1 MNKQQAKKLLSQ
13 NSKIKTTS
21 QELGVQV
28 FNFNI
33 PAFKSDTGKIT
44 CPFALN
50 DGSEK
55 DCVKFCYAQ
64 AGNYKR
70 FAKSINPGM
79 EYRYK
84 LSKTVAF
91 VPLLIEAI
99 KTLKADYIRIHDS
112 GDFYSPKYVAKWVQI
127 AEALPGVKFYAYT
140 KSHDFFRGIE
150 IPPNMDIIFS
160 EGSKLDAK
168 LNKETERH
176 ASIFK
181 SLGELQ
187 EAGYQD
193 ASKIDLL
200 ATKFY
205 SSNHRIGL
213 IYH

>member
-1 MNKQQAKKLLSQ
+1 MNKLQAKKLLSQ

-21 QELGVQV
+21 EELGVNLY
-28 FNFNI
+28 NFNL
-33 PAFKSDTGKIT
+33 PAYKNQDGKT
-44 CPFALN
+44 VCPFA
-50 DGSEK
+50 DS
-55 DCVKFCYAQ
+55 CVQYCYAQ
-64 AGNYKR
+64 KGNYKR

-84 LSKTVAF
+84 LSKTIAF

-112 GDFYSPKYVAKWVQI
+112 GDFYSPKYVAKWMQI
-127 AEALPGVKFYAYT
+127 AEALPGVNFYAYT

-150 IPPNMDIIFS
+150 IPPNVDIIFS
-160 EGSKLDAK
+160 EGSKLDNK

-176 ASIFK
+176 ASIFN
-181 SLGELQ
+181 SLEELQ

-193 ASKIDLL
+193 ASKIDLM
-200 ATKFY
+200 ATKFF
-205 SSNHRIGL
+205 SKNHKVGL

>member
-21 QELGVQV
+21 EKLGVNLY
-28 FNFNI
+28 NFNL
-33 PAFKSDTGKIT
+33 PAYKNQDGKT
-44 CPFALN
+44 VCPFA
-50 DGSEK
+50 DS
-55 DCVKFCYAQ
+55 CVKYCYAQ
-64 AGNYKR
+64 KGNYKR

-79 EYRYK
+79 EYRYE
-84 LSKTVAF
+84 LSKTIAF

-99 KTLKADYIRIHDS
+99 KTLKADFIRVHDS
-112 GDFYSPKYVAKWVQI
+112 GDFYSPKYVSKWVQI
-127 AEALPGVKFYAYT
+127 AEALPEVKFYAYT
-140 KSHDFFRGIE
+140 KSHDFFRGID
-150 IPPNMDIIFS
+150 IPANMDIIFS

-168 LNKETERH
+168 LDKTTERH

-193 ASKIDLL
+193 ASKIDLM
-200 ATKFY
+200 ATKFF
-205 SSNHRIGL
+205 SNNHKIGL